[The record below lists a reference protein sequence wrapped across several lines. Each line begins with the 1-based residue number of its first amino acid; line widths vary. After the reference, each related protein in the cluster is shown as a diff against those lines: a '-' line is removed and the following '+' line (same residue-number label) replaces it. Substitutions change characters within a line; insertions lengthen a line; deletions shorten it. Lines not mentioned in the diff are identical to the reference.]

1 MNSSVRIIII
11 ISVSIIFLIAF
22 SLSGQVLPL
31 YDRLPEYDGILSTG
45 TNNSSPLFSIT
56 VTPAEAHAHPGDPID
71 CEVLITP
78 YNGFDEPVDLELEVD
93 AGLLFRGTYNAGTM
107 NPPYPKTYKYR
118 VVVPE
123 KSPAPV
129 MVNGTLTAKGGGYRD
144 RVDLVLYIEP

>member
-1 MNSSVRIIII
+1 MYSRVRIIII
-11 ISVSIIFLIAF
+11 ISASIIFLIAF

-31 YDRLPEYDGILSTG
+31 YDKLPEYDGGLSAG
-45 TNNSSPLFSIT
+45 PDNASPLFSIT
-56 VTPAEAHAHPGDPID
+56 VTPTEAHAHPGDPVD

-78 YNGFDEPVDLELEVD
+78 YNGFDKPVELELEVD
-93 AGLLFRGTYNAGTM
+93 AGPLFRGTYNAGSM

-129 MVNGTLTAKGGGYRD
+129 MVNGTLRAKGGGYLD
-144 RVDLVLYIEP
+144 KVDLVLYIES